1 MHGSDP
7 LIELF
12 SKFFTP
18 KGTLEINFL
27 VQGNPAKMKSTG
39 SKRNTPY
46 SGGQRR
52 MPPIQWWSDFKPFF
66 VTARKIIGAMA
77 LALCRVA
84 LDPELAQTQSD
95 GRSIRNP

>member
-1 MHGSDP
+1 
-7 LIELF
+7 
-12 SKFFTP
+12 
-18 KGTLEINFL
+18 
-27 VQGNPAKMKSTG
+27 
-39 SKRNTPY
+39 
-46 SGGQRR
+46 

-84 LDPELAQTQSD
+84 LDPELAQAQSD